1 MDTENNVEQV
11 TSDVEQPTKEEQKV
25 SLDAM
30 IEEYS
35 KKTREELVNDL
46 QELIAKE
53 DFEQMRLRVPL
64 IKNAFNNI
72 SKEKVDVVV
81 EQEQENKE
89 ENKEENQDKETSQDD
104 ELGKS
109 FRQLYNTYKE
119 KRQAFLQKEEEQKQ
133 ENLNKKQS
141 LLEDLKKL
149 LDSEQTLKEIYDE
162 FNTIQEKWK
171 AIGNVPH
178 NEVNNLWENYHF
190 LMDKFYD
197 KVKIN
202 KELRDLDMK
211 KNLEEKVALCEKV
224 EELLLNDDVN
234 ESFSLLQDYH
244 KQWKEIGAVPS
255 DKNDEIWERFKRA
268 SDSINARR
276 REYYEKRKDEI
287 DENIKKKQDL
297 IEKVSA
303 VISKEL
309 SSLGDW
315 SKATEEINA
324 LFAQWKE
331 IGIVPK
337 KDNEPLWTKF
347 KTMVDGFFASRKE
360 IFEKAKQDEE
370 DNYNKKI
377 ALCVKAEELAKR
389 TDFDSATKEIK
400 QIQEDWKK
408 VGYVRRSLSD
418 KVWTRFRAAC
428 DEFFKQKSENYFS
441 THQEVMD
448 NIKKKED
455 LIEELKQH
463 TFAEDKQ
470 ENVNALKDF
479 QKRWFDVGFTPKEE
493 RKRLQKEWEDI
504 INANRD
510 KLQISADEITNRG
523 TSRNGSPM
531 RNDVETS
538 SIQRKIKAIENEIE
552 QVENNLGFLANS
564 RNADLLKKEF
574 QSKIDKLS
582 QEKHELIDRIKNI
595 KKEEQPKEN
604 TEKKPEN
611 IEQAKQ
617 EETKQE

>member
-81 EQEQENKE
+81 EQEQ

-347 KTMVDGFFASRKE
+347 KTMIDGFFASRKE

-441 THQEVMD
+441 THKEVMD

-463 TFAEDKQ
+463 TFADDKQ

-564 RNADLLKKEF
+564 RNADILKKEF

-611 IEQAKQ
+611 IEQAKP